1 MEGPYRY
8 TKTTAPTKHYGVSK
22 QGKTPNVSE
31 SEKLTMRMI
40 IVIKKNQ
47 LYNFLQYWNN
57 CASAPEFYWNY
68 HKNSILNIIL
78 FLKIIYIWVKS
89 ISCLL

>member
-40 IVIKKNQ
+40 IVMKKKINYTIFYNIEIIAQQLLNFIEIIIKIV
-47 LYNFLQYWNN
+47 F
-57 CASAPEFYWNY
+57 
-68 HKNSILNIIL
+68 
-78 FLKIIYIWVKS
+78 
-89 ISCLL
+89 